1 MTGETDDARN
11 GAPRETAHDGRA
23 AMAALVLTAVL
34 IVFLVIKVV

>member
-1 MTGETDDARN
+1 VTGETDDVHD
-11 GAPRETAHDGRA
+11 GPPRETAHDGRA